1 MEFFVRL
8 LLVTIKFVAFFAFPL
23 QFMLRLWIKRLF
35 RIINTQSP
43 PITNRLLTY
52 SLQELRLRLRSRK
65 LKSYDLV
72 NAYIERIKV
81 VNPVLNAIVEDRFLA
96 ALREARAADKRIAS
110 AGDLRQLFERLPL
123 LGLPVTVKES
133 CALSGMRFAVG
144 SITRKR
150 MRAHEDGAAV
160 ARIRA
165 AGAIP
170 LLVSATPEYCYS
182 VDTDTLLN
190 ARTLNPYDFG
200 CTPGGS
206 SGGEGA
212 LNGAGASLFGIGSDI
227 GGSIRIPSLFCGIFG
242 HKPTGGIVP
251 VDGHF
256 PNSTDAEFKNY
267 LVVGPMTRFA
277 TDLSPLLEIMAG
289 PKAAQL
295 RLNEPIEL
303 TDLKVHYAM
312 GFPGLN
318 GLMHQGVD
326 RAIKRS
332 IQKAV
337 KYFQRLGLQVQ
348 RARLP
353 GFRNS
358 LELGLSGIARLENMQ
373 FVLEGQFRMYDT
385 LKELAR
391 SSTGNSIYT
400 TNALIFDLMR
410 RNSAFMPGNE
420 LRAYKQETAQLI
432 TENFD
437 GLINFTFLL
446 QEFLGD
452 DSVLLFPTIHST
464 APRHGFTSLHLWGVD
479 YTLLF
484 NVLGLP
490 ATHVPMGLDGNGL
503 PVGFSVIAGPL
514 QDRLCLRV
522 AVELERAFGGWL
534 PPSPHEFAH

>member
-8 LLVTIKFVAFFAFPL
+8 LLLTIKFVSFLAYPL
-23 QFMLRLWIKRLF
+23 QFMFRLWMKRLF
-35 RIINTQSP
+35 RDDTVSP

-52 SLQELRLRLRSRK
+52 NVQELRNRLRARK

-72 NAYIERIKV
+72 SAYIERIKL
-81 VNPVLNAIVEDRFLA
+81 VNPILNAIVEDRFLG
-96 ALREARAADKRIAS
+96 ALRDARAVDKRIAS

-133 CALSGMRFAVG
+133 CALGGMRFAVG
-144 SITRKR
+144 SISRKR
-150 MRAHEDGAAV
+150 VRATEDGVVV

-182 VDTDTLLN
+182 VDTDTLIN
-190 ARTLNPYDFG
+190 GRSLNPYDYG

-227 GGSIRIPSLFCGIFG
+227 GGSIRIPSLFCGVFG
-242 HKPTGGIVP
+242 HKPTGGIVS

-256 PNSTDAEFKNY
+256 PNSNDADFKKF
-267 LVVGPMTRFA
+267 LTIGPITRFA

-289 PKAAQL
+289 PNAVKL
-295 RLNEPIEL
+295 RLHEPVEL
-303 TDLKVHYAM
+303 TNIKVHYSF
-312 GFPGLN
+312 GFQGLN
-318 GLMHQGVD
+318 GLMHQSVE

-332 IQKAV
+332 IQRVAT
-337 KYFQRLGLQVQ
+337 FFTRLGLKVQ
-348 RARLP
+348 RVNLP

-373 FVLEGQFRMYDT
+373 FVLDGQFRMYDT
-385 LKELAR
+385 LRELAR

-410 RNSAFMPGNE
+410 RNSAFMPGE
-420 LRAYKQETAQLI
+420 QLEAYKEETEKLT
-432 TENFD
+432 TEMIELLGED
-437 GLINFTFLL
+437 G
-446 QEFLGD
+446 
-452 DSVLLFPTIHST
+452 VLLFPTMHST

-490 ATHVPMGLDGNGL
+490 VTHVPMGLNGNGL
-503 PVGFSVIAGPL
+503 PIGFSVIAGPH
-514 QDRLCLRV
+514 QDRLCLRM
-522 AVELERAFGGWL
+522 AVELEQAFGGWW
-534 PPSPHEFAH
+534 PPSPHEFDIY